1 MQLDKLTKTQ
11 NYYFLLMRLLYWTL
25 QNAIYQFFQHSSK
38 FLRTQSVDFSVVSGA
53 GACAQMHCMCF
64 LILIFFFFFPHHVKS
79 VFSICYSPWKLG
91 NFLCYLQIP
100 TVLQSSCHRSIQLI
114 LIVL

>member
-64 LILIFFFFFPHHVKS
+64 LILIFFFFFPTMS
-79 VFSICYSPWKLG
+79 SQYFQ
-91 NFLCYLQIP
+91 FA
-100 TVLQSSCHRSIQLI
+100 TVPGS
-114 LIVL
+114 